1 MEATATITSKGQVTI
16 PKAIRD
22 LCGFSEGDQLVFR
35 TTDYGAAIIRVPDMA
50 ELAGVVEV
58 PPEKRGVPWEEIR
71 RQIRETR
78 AQNVT
83 R

>member
-1 MEATATITSKGQVTI
+1 M
-16 PKAIRD
+16 
-22 LCGFSEGDQLVFR
+22 FR

-58 PPEKRGVPWEEIR
+58 PPEKRGVPWEEVR
-71 RQIRETR
+71 RQVREAR
-78 AQNVT
+78 AQSLN